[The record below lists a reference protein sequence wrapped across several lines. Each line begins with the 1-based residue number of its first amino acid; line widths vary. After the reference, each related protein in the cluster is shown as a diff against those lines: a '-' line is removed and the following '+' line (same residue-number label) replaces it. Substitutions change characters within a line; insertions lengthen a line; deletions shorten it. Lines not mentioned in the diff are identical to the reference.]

1 MHTSDQGVP
10 APWWSPLLL
19 AVTLV
24 AAAAASIFLPEVA
37 AQERTPGSLAYD
49 AANQLGAGQ
58 PVGDLAPGETR
69 VARYSTTNISPTAVA
84 RQPLAVIATVNFPR
98 GHIATVGDAIQHLL
112 VRTGYQLDTGQLSP
126 RAAAVLSMPLPD
138 AQRRLGPYR
147 VDQMLGVLLGE
158 PWVLSVDNATR
169 SVTYAAPGEPL
180 PPVLPQ
186 VVPAPAAAASSIGRV
201 PT

>member
-1 MHTSDQGVP
+1 MHTTDHGAR

-24 AAAAASIFLPEVA
+24 TAAASTVFLSDAMAQARAPGTPAYEA
-37 AQERTPGSLAYD
+37 AGPQASA
-49 AANQLGAGQ
+49 Q
-58 PVGDLAPGETR
+58 PIADLAPGEAR
-69 VARYSTTNISPTAVA
+69 VARYSTTSIAPTVTA
-84 RQPLAVIATVNFPR
+84 RQPLAVVATVNFPR

-112 VRTGYQLDTGQLSP
+112 VRTGYQLDTAQLSA
-126 RAAAVLSMPLPD
+126 RATAVLSMPLPD

-147 VDQMLGVLLGE
+147 VDQMLSVLLGE

-169 SVTYAAPGEPL
+169 SVSYAAPGEPL
-180 PPVLPQ
+180 PLATPQ
-186 VVPAPAAAASSIGRV
+186 VVPAPAAAASSTGRT